1 MGLTNTGLAI
11 TGLYAALLAIVMV
24 VLLGNVGRLR
34 SKKGVSLGDNGDRDL
49 VVANRQHMNFVECV
63 PLALILLAVVEA
75 NGASAGWVHALGIVL
90 LVSRLI
96 HPFGI
101 NPASMNTTCR
111 IVGSGGT
118 ILMVLAAAITALWQF
133 FR

>member
-1 MGLTNTGLAI
+1 MGLTI
-11 TGLYAALLAIVMV
+11 TGLYAGLLAIIMV

-34 SKKGVSLGDNGDRDL
+34 SKKGVALGDNGDSDL
-49 VVANRQHMNFVECV
+49 IIANRQHMNFVECV

-75 NGASAGWVHALGIVL
+75 NGAPRGWVHALGIL
-90 LVSRLI
+90 LLASRLI

-101 NPASMNTTCR
+101 TPVTMNTICR
-111 IVGSGGT
+111 IVGSGGS
-118 ILMVLAAAITALWQF
+118 ILMVVAAAITAIWQF

>member
-1 MGLTNTGLAI
+1 MGLTI
-11 TGLYAALLAIVMV
+11 TGLYAGLLAIIMV

-49 VVANRQHMNFVECV
+49 LIANRQHMNFVECV
-63 PLALILLAVVEA
+63 PLALLLLAVVEA
-75 NGASAGWVHALGIVL
+75 NGAPRGWVHALGIIL
-90 LVSRLI
+90 LISRLI

-118 ILMVLAAAITALWQF
+118 ILMIVAAALTALWQF

>member
-1 MGLTNTGLAI
+1 MGLTT

-34 SKKGVSLGDNGDRDL
+34 SRKGISLGDNGDRDL
-49 VVANRQHMNFVECV
+49 VIATRRHMNFVECV

-75 NGASAGWVHALGIVL
+75 NGAARGWVHALGILL

-101 NPASMNTTCR
+101 DPDDRGGSAHGALAVCPLASDIRALCR
-111 IVGSGGT
+111 D
-118 ILMVLAAAITALWQF
+118 
-133 FR
+133 

>member
-1 MGLTNTGLAI
+1 MGLAI
-11 TGLYAALLAIVMV
+11 TGLYAGLLAIIMV

-34 SKKGVSLGDNGDRDL
+34 SKKGVALGDNGDSDL
-49 VVANRQHMNFVECV
+49 IIANRQHMNFIECV

-75 NGASAGWVHALGIVL
+75 NGASRGWVHALGILL

-101 NPASMNTTCR
+101 TPVTMNTTCR

-118 ILMVLAAAITALWQF
+118 ILMVVAAAITALWQF

>member
-1 MGLTNTGLAI
+1 MGLTT

-34 SKKGVSLGDNGDRDL
+34 SRKGISLGDNGDRDL
-49 VVANRQHMNFVECV
+49 VIATRRHMNFVECV

-75 NGASAGWVHALGIVL
+75 NGAPRGWVHTLGIVL
-90 LVSRLI
+90 LVSRLV

-101 NPASMNTTCR
+101 NPATMNTVCR
-111 IVGSGGT
+111 IAGSGGT
-118 ILMVLAAAITALWQF
+118 ILMVIAAALTALWQF
-133 FR
+133 VRP